1 MRVVVC
7 TIVHHPAD
15 ARIYHRQIRALL
27 EAEHEVTYIA
37 PVGPQDFNPERTW
50 PSLQL
55 RPVPGRLEGAGPGR
69 YSPPVRPWPGTPTVP
84 TCCSSTIPN
93 CCWRC
98 PPGAGA
104 RR

>member
-27 EAEHEVTYIA
+27 DAGHEVTYIA
-37 PVGPQDFNPERTW
+37 PVDSVDFHPERAR

-55 RPVPGRLEGAGPGR
+55 TAVPRAWEGAGPGR
-69 YSPPVRPWPGTPTVP
+69 FAPPARPLPSTPPALT
-84 TCCSSTIPN
+84 
-93 CCWRC
+93 
-98 PPGAGA
+98 
-104 RR
+104 